1 MRFFGIMRAKGVWSM
16 KTHNINL
23 SDEHYKEAQ
32 EALKKNQQAIDKK
45 GDTILE
51 LEDGTRVLLI
61 FRMNTYLFQS
71 LDSLL

>member
-1 MRFFGIMRAKGVWSM
+1 M

-23 SDEHYKEAQ
+23 SVEHYKEAQ
-32 EALKKNQQAIDKK
+32 QALKKNQQAIDKK